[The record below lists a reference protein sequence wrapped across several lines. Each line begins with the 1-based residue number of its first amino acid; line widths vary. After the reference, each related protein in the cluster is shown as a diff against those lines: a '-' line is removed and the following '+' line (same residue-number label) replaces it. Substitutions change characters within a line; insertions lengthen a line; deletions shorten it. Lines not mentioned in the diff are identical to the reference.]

1 MKKSIV
7 FCAALLF
14 VCICL
19 SACISEITVFE
30 NEETTARQ
38 ETTGAEETVDTE
50 ETVEV
55 EETESDTEVPPHD
68 HVASDWRVDVEAT
81 CSAKGSRHKECTVC
95 GKTMETQNIN
105 KITHTMSAWIID
117 TEATCTTT
125 GAKHRECTVCGKELT
140 SSTIEA
146 THTDLRV
153 LEGKAQTCTETGLT
167 EGLKCQACG
176 ETVTAQV
183 EIPTHTREAIP
194 AIASSC
200 TEGGM
205 TEGVKCSAC
214 HEVLAEPVY
223 VPPAHTPGDR
233 VIELEA
239 GLFCGDDGH
248 YRETVSCKICNE
260 PISDE
265 TPALPERHSMSNN
278 ACVICGLPQ
287 STVATGVLYT
297 LNPDGKS
304 YYVHLGF
311 DFTGTDLVVGVYNGL
326 SVTVVGGSGGSET
339 LRTLVLGDCVKT
351 MGSFSECPNLIYA
364 KIGNGV
370 KEIPYLA
377 FYHCTSLSTV
387 VIGTG
392 VEKIGEDAFRG
403 CNSLYSVYMP
413 DTYDWMYFGN
423 NVVRGRWLGN
433 SSTAARYLKDN
444 HWEWYRMD

>member
-1 MKKSIV
+1 
-7 FCAALLF
+7 
-14 VCICL
+14 
-19 SACISEITVFE
+19 
-30 NEETTARQ
+30 
-38 ETTGAEETVDTE
+38 
-50 ETVEV
+50 
-55 EETESDTEVPPHD
+55 
-68 HVASDWRVDVEAT
+68 
-81 CSAKGSRHKECTVC
+81 
-95 GKTMETQNIN
+95 
-105 KITHTMSAWIID
+105 
-117 TEATCTTT
+117 
-125 GAKHRECTVCGKELT
+125 
-140 SSTIEA
+140 
-146 THTDLRV
+146 
-153 LEGKAQTCTETGLT
+153 
-167 EGLKCQACG
+167 
-176 ETVTAQV
+176 
-183 EIPTHTREAIP
+183 
-194 AIASSC
+194 
-200 TEGGM
+200 
-205 TEGVKCSAC
+205 
-214 HEVLAEPVY
+214 
-223 VPPAHTPGDR
+223 
-233 VIELEA
+233 
-239 GLFCGDDGH
+239 
-248 YRETVSCKICNE
+248 
-260 PISDE
+260 
-265 TPALPERHSMSNN
+265 MSNN

-326 SVTVVGGSGGSET
+326 SVTVVGGSGGGSET